1 MPNLPKVVVV
11 TRTRDRKTLL
21 RRAMQS
27 VIGQSFEDWQHVVV
41 NDGGNKDEV
50 EGLAT
55 EFEQA
60 YKGRLKILHLDH
72 AGMQAASNEAIK
84 STDSTFVCIH
94 DDDDGWHPDFLN
106 ETISRLEEL
115 GVESSYQGIISK
127 TVRILEEEQADGSF
141 KEVEREPYVPLEQIS
156 LSRIGYENPFP
167 PIAFVYRRKVHGEIG
182 FFEPQW
188 DLVADLD
195 FNFRFLQRYNI
206 EVVDKV
212 LAHYH
217 WRTASSQ
224 SANANTVTAAKG
236 KHARLLNELKNHYLR
251 NAATTED
258 ALRAV
263 EFLVSSFAV
272 ENQWMTGEIRE
283 RTIGFNQTLEELEKQ
298 ILKLGTFDHETIW
311 PKLRAIEESIKAV
324 HQQSEQIGDLQVFKD
339 ESLWPKLMTI
349 EEKLNAARDEI
360 FKVKTETS
368 QFAEQALVEFK
379 RYDPSLAE
387 LMTKMESLGT
397 ELSSLRERQIALTE
411 SLASQAK
418 ERSASEDSILDEL
431 QALKKEVQCMRE
443 ESSRHWKIGPFVIRR
458 TEPSEQDE
466 AQK

>member
-1 MPNLPKVVVV
+1 MPKLPKVVVV
-11 TRTRDRKTLL
+11 TRTRERKTLL

-55 EFEQA
+55 EFEKA

-72 AGMQAASNEAIK
+72 VGMQAASNEAIK
-84 STDSTFVCIH
+84 STDSTYICIH
-94 DDDDGWHPDFLN
+94 DDDDGWHPDFLG

-115 GVESSYQGIISK
+115 GVKSSYQGIISK
-127 TVRILEEEQADGSF
+127 TVRILEEEQPDGSF
-141 KEVEREPYVPLEQIS
+141 KEVDREPYVPLEQIS

-167 PIAFVYRRKVHGEIG
+167 PIAFVYRRKVHKEIG
-182 FFEPQW
+182 FFKPEW

-195 FNFRFLQRYNI
+195 FNYRFLQRYNI

-224 SANANTVTAAKG
+224 STNANTVTSAKG

-251 NAATTED
+251 NAGTTED

-263 EFLVSSFAV
+263 EFLISSFAV

-283 RTIGFNQTLEELEKQ
+283 RTIGLKQTLDELEKQ

-311 PKLRAIEESIKAV
+311 PKLTAIEENISAV
-324 HQQSEQIGDLQVFKD
+324 QQQSDQIGDFQVFKD
-339 ESLWPKLMTI
+339 ESLWPKLITI

-360 FKVKTETS
+360 FSTKAETS
-368 QFAEQALVEFK
+368 QVAEQALVELRKF
-379 RYDPSLAE
+379 DPSMAE
-387 LMTKMESLGT
+387 LLKKMEGLDT
-397 ELSSLRERQIALTE
+397 ELSALREKQIELTE
-411 SLASQAK
+411 SLASQAND
-418 ERSASEDSILDEL
+418 RSASEASILDEL
-431 QALKKEVQCMRE
+431 QALKQDVQCMRE

-458 TEPSEQDE
+458 TKPSEQDE
-466 AQK
+466 VQK